1 MKPRSMGSITSTV
14 FVLEKSHP
22 LVSHQL
28 NPRSCFSI
36 RVSSSTAA
44 SVSMAALGPLCV
56 AIVTGTIRAFINIH
70 FTVAQNICFIAS
82 LFTIWEQM
90 GLYII
95 KILRSV
101 VRVLGLMIPKFS
113 LRNIPKIGSVWEV
126 VAVICQE
133 NYVQEALRERQ
144 RSY

>member
-1 MKPRSMGSITSTV
+1 MGSITSTV

-70 FTVAQNICFIAS
+70 FTVAQNLCFIVS
-82 LFTIWEQM
+82 LLKIWGKM
-90 GLYII
+90 GFYRIET
-95 KILRSV
+95 LRSV
-101 VRVLGLMIPKFS
+101 VRVLG
-113 LRNIPKIGSVWEV
+113 
-126 VAVICQE
+126 
-133 NYVQEALRERQ
+133 
-144 RSY
+144 